1 MSEEKKQRDTQTAPN
16 SANDA
21 ESAEKIDFD
30 TAILNDTSIFAA
42 TNEMEKQKA
51 EPDTA
56 AAKESAPEEAKPQ
69 KKPTVKES
77 AKPKKK
83 AAAKAPA
90 SKPEQTKKEA
100 IKPGEEAMKEMEE
113 NEKSETN
120 WGKELRDWIV
130 AIGIAVILALVIRN
144 YVFTLVKVQGQ
155 SMEPTLHNA
164 DRLYV
169 NRFFYTP
176 KKGDVIIFVPESDP
190 NRPYVKRVI
199 ATAGDSVYIDFK
211 TGNVFVNGQLID
223 EPYVKEKTRN
233 NGSYIMS
240 LMQQGN
246 YGPDAPIVI
255 REGHIFVM
263 GDNRN
268 NSKDSR
274 ELGQIPLDEVLGGAV
289 FRFWPLD
296 HLGSVHRDAVST
308 SYAEDN
314 DVYGLGS
321 SNWDIED

>member
-113 NEKSETN
+113 DEKSETN

>member
-83 AAAKAPA
+83 ATAKAPA
-90 SKPEQTKKEA
+90 SKSEQTKKEA

-113 NEKSETN
+113 DEKSETN

>member
-113 NEKSETN
+113 DEKSETN

-296 HLGSVHRDAVST
+296 HLGSVHRDAVSA

>member
-90 SKPEQTKKEA
+90 SKSKQTKKEA
-100 IKPGEEAMKEMEE
+100 IKPGEEVMKEMEE
-113 NEKSETN
+113 DEKSETN

>member
-100 IKPGEEAMKEMEE
+100 IKPGEEVMKEMEE
-113 NEKSETN
+113 DEKSETN